1 MERVLGNKVGN
12 LSVKALSILTSCQFI
27 MNQTVKYRGAFSR
40 IDYEQ
45 SPFFLRDS
53 RASETRASLPAD
65 VFWGSFVT
73 HSFLPHGPWGRNE
86 CVTIEPQRTS
96 AGRLNASVRENN
108 PTQERRDA
116 VGREKIKIYKNL

>member
-1 MERVLGNKVGN
+1 M
-12 LSVKALSILTSCQFI
+12 I

-86 CVTIEPQRTS
+86 CVAIEPQRTS

-108 PTQERRDA
+108 PRKKEETRW
-116 VGREKIKIYKNL
+116 GEKKNKNL